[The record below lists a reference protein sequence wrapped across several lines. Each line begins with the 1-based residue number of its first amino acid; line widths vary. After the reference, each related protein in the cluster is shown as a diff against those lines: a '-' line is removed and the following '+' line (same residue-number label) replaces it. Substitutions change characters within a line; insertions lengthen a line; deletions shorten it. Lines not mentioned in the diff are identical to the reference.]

1 MTGELVD
8 TATVLETRGP
18 LATKR
23 ITWAEGE
30 PTPRIEAY
38 ARAAHFHFVEFSLS
52 GPDELVRLLHL
63 LEQRPKCLIVR
74 GKPKPGIEGTIARRL
89 IRDRRNGDGSIT
101 PATLEACPH
110 YWIAL
115 DCDHV
120 PCPNGI
126 DPLFEP
132 RAAVEHVV
140 STLPVEFQG
149 ATCWWQFTASQ
160 GFKPGISLRL
170 FSGQTVESPIG
181 NSNSGSPAAQWITR
195 SSSRRSQFMWLGQF
209 SRVCPTRCPT
219 DPESGTGIGEW
230 SRPP

>member
-1 MTGELVD
+1 MTGEPVD
-8 TATVLETRGP
+8 TVTVLETRGP

-38 ARAAHFHFVEFSLS
+38 ARAAHFHFVEFNLS
-52 GPDELVRLLHL
+52 GPDELVQLLHL
-63 LEQRPKCLIVR
+63 LEQRPKRLIVR

-115 DCDHV
+115 DCDRV

-126 DPLFEP
+126 NPLFEP

-140 STLPVEFQG
+140 STLPLEFQG

-170 FSGQTVESPIG
+170 FFWADRRVADWELKLWLA
-181 NSNSGSPAAQWITR
+181 GSSVDHAIFEPDDRLIEDGDLFAFDGAAQ
-195 SSSRRSQFMWLGQF
+195 
-209 SRVCPTRCPT
+209 V
-219 DPESGTGIGEW
+219 
-230 SRPP
+230 